1 MGLRQRWGWLTTAVA
16 LVLAVVVVIAMGQQS
31 GQQTTAQPGPTTTTT
46 NPGPITPA
54 GQATPAAGPT
64 PTLPAPT
71 GPQPKWMHKL
81 APGEKPPQFILF
93 SFDGGAS
100 GPHWEK
106 VLPIAER
113 TGAKVTAMLSG
124 TYLIPDREKDE
135 YTGPGH
141 PTGASEIGFGG
152 SDADI
157 RTRVD
162 YLNRAAADGM
172 EFGTH
177 YNGHFCQGV
186 EPSVGFWSTAGWNT
200 ELDQFFGFLKEMDG
214 KGLKIT
220 PDMIKGG
227 RTPCLE
233 GNWDQLFPS
242 MKAHGFVYDTSH
254 VSFGVT
260 WPTVDRGLW
269 EFPLPE
275 VRVPALDKNV
285 VMMDYNFWYLLDGA
299 QDGDDARG
307 PEFTPIVLDTYRSV
321 YQAAFNGNRAPL
333 VIANHFNDWA
343 GGAFAGAVE
352 QFMGETC
359 AKPETVCA
367 TYTQVIQWLQLQ
379 DPAVLTSLRAL
390 PAAHN

>member
-16 LVLAVVVVIAMGQQS
+16 MVLAVVVVIVMGQGS
-31 GQQTTAQPGPTTTTT
+31 GQRTTSQAGPTTTTT

-54 GQATPAAGPT
+54 GQATSAGPT
-64 PTLPAPT
+64 PTLSAPT
-71 GPQPKWMHKL
+71 GAQPAWMHKL
-81 APGEKPPQFILF
+81 KPGEKPPQFIMF

-100 GPHWEK
+100 GAHWAK

-113 TGAKVTAMLSG
+113 TGARVTAMLSG
-124 TYLIPDREKDE
+124 PYLIPDHEGAE

-141 PTGASEIGFGG
+141 PKGASEIGFGG

-157 RTRVD
+157 KARVE
-162 YLNRAAADGM
+162 YLNRALADGM

-186 EPSVGFWSTAGWNT
+186 EPSVGAWSTAGWNS
-200 ELDQFFGFLKEMDG
+200 ELDQFFSFLREIDG

-242 MKAHGFVYDTSH
+242 MRSHGFVYDTSH

-285 VMMDYNFWYLLDGA
+285 VMMDFNFWYLLDGA
-299 QDGDDARG
+299 KEGDDARG

-321 YQAAFNGNRAPL
+321 YQTVFNGNRAPL

-343 GGAFAGAVE
+343 GGAFSGAVE
-352 QFMGETC
+352 QFMSETC
-359 AKPETVCA
+359 DKPETVCA
-367 TYTQVIQWLQLQ
+367 TYSQVIQWLQLQ
-379 DPAVLTSLRAL
+379 DSAVIDSLRGL

>member
-1 MGLRQRWGWLTTAVA
+1 MGLRQRWGWLTTTVA
-16 LVLAVVVVIAMGQQS
+16 LVLAVVVVFVMGQRPSGPSAQS
-31 GQQTTAQPGPTTTTT
+31 GPATTTTD
-46 NPGPITPA
+46 PGPITPA
-54 GQATPAAGPT
+54 GQATPTGPT
-64 PTLPAPT
+64 PTLPAPA
-71 GPQPKWMHKL
+71 GDQPAWMHKL
-81 APGEKPPQFILF
+81 KPGEKPPQFILF

-100 GPHWEK
+100 GAHWSR

-113 TGAKVTAMLSG
+113 TGARVTAMLSG
-124 TYLIPDREKDE
+124 PYLIPDRESNE

-141 PTGASEIGFGG
+141 PNGASEIGFGG
-152 SDADI
+152 SDGDI
-157 RTRVD
+157 KTRID
-162 YLNRAAADGM
+162 YLNRALADGM

-186 EPSVGFWSTAGWNT
+186 EPSVGFWSTAAWNS
-200 ELDQFFGFLKEMDG
+200 ELDQFFTFLKEIDG

-242 MKAHGFVYDTSH
+242 MKSHGFVYDTSH
-254 VSFGVT
+254 VSYGVT

-285 VMMDYNFWYLLDGA
+285 VMMDFNFWYLLDGA
-299 QDGDDARG
+299 KEGDDSRA

-321 YQAAFNGNRAPL
+321 YQTVFNGNRAPM

-343 GGAFAGAVE
+343 GGAFSGAVE
-352 QFMGETC
+352 QFMSETC
-359 AKPETVCA
+359 AKPETACA
-367 TYTQVIQWLQLQ
+367 TYTQVIQWMQLQ
-379 DPAVLTSLRAL
+379 DPATLDALRAL